1 MNRVMKKTLRK
12 AMMWTT
18 VTEALLMWTTEAR
31 ASVLVDDGGQE
42 YVMWTTDSTKMMWM
56 KSRLL
61 RKEGSIFVNVFPEA
75 YEHI

>member
-1 MNRVMKKTLRK
+1 
-12 AMMWTT
+12 MMWTT
-18 VTEALLMWTTEAR
+18 VTEALQMWTTEAR